1 MGLGEYLNYR
11 FVMLTRGGIKGDGG
25 MHEIAG
31 QMLSRL
37 QEALPGAT
45 VYWEK
50 EPASGGFKGSVLTAE
65 WKHRQ
70 FTMQFDSNSE
80 ESAGETLDV
89 SLVEQVV
96 DDFVEFFTN
105 SIYPKEKFTR
115 IISEPE

>member
-1 MGLGEYLNYR
+1 
-11 FVMLTRGGIKGDGG
+11 
-25 MHEIAG
+25 
-31 QMLSRL
+31 MLSRL

-50 EPASGGFKGSVLTAE
+50 EPAPGRGFKGSVLTAE
-65 WKHRQ
+65 LKHRK
-70 FTMQFDSNSE
+70 FTMQFDSNREVSG
-80 ESAGETLDV
+80 GETLDV

-96 DDFVEFFTN
+96 DDFAEFFTN